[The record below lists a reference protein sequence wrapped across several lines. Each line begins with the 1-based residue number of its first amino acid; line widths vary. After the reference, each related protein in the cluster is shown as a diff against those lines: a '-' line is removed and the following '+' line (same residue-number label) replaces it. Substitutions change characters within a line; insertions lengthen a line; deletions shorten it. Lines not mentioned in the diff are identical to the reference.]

1 MTVKMTRI
9 KNVVIAL
16 LLIEFIFALMGYVF
30 LSSNTS
36 LVLATYIFIKNV
48 IVLGFIFYSSSLA
61 NENNLSVSEALNNE
75 AKNAF
80 IFGGIGLIKY
90 DENRI
95 FLGSVIYLLR

>member
-48 IVLGFIFYSSSLA
+48 IVRLFRKSA
-61 NENNLSVSEALNNE
+61 NKLPT
-75 AKNAF
+75 
-80 IFGGIGLIKY
+80 IGTI
-90 DENRI
+90 R
-95 FLGSVIYLLR
+95 